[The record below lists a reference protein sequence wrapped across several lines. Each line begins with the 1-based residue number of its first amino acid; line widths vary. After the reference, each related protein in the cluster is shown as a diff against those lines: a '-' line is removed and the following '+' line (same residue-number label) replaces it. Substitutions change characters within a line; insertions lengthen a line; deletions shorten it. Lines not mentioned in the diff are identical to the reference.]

1 MAWYGRDLNSS
12 NRITTYRQ
20 IIFCYRGSKMKTR
33 LYGEQSKHHM
43 ALCTLFGVSTTYFM
57 CMFNASI
64 TLVPFILVQS
74 WYEDIIWL
82 VVSTDLKNMTSSVGM
97 IIPNIWK
104 IIQSCSK
111 PPASY
116 VINYSFP
123 SFPKSCGFGN
133 QNKGGKPLNPP
144 KSIGLS
150 ILQFPTKHRL
160 LEKLEHPPCVTLP
173 AINLPKG
180 KSNNLMDFL
189 WDIDIDGIIILTSN
203 ISSKSMVYPMIL
215 FSISS
220 HKPAFLM
227 VKLPFVQRL
236 SAAVSSTPA
245 FSSRFIQATRA
256 SRSCSVPSTARSRPP
271 SK

>member
-1 MAWYGRDLNSS
+1 L
-12 NRITTYRQ
+12 
-20 IIFCYRGSKMKTR
+20 
-33 LYGEQSKHHM
+33 
-43 ALCTLFGVSTTYFM
+43 
-57 CMFNASI
+57 
-64 TLVPFILVQS
+64 
-74 WYEDIIWL
+74 
-82 VVSTDLKNMTSSVGM
+82 
-97 IIPNIWK
+97 
-104 IIQSCSK
+104 
-111 PPASY
+111 
-116 VINYSFP
+116 
-123 SFPKSCGFGN
+123 FPKSCGFGN

-180 KSNNLMDFL
+180 KIQQFDGLFL

-227 VKLPFVQRL
+227 VKLPFFPRL
-236 SAAVSSTPA
+236 SAAVSSRQQGRADLVA
-245 FSSRFIQATRA
+245 FRA
-256 SRSCSVPSTARSRPP
+256 QPEVVRQVNDALLACQRP
-271 SK
+271 